1 MIPKKILFCT
11 DFSENSEPAAETAL
25 DYAKVFEAELI
36 IAHIINPRLLRY
48 PSLEDIPLGEV
59 DVKAVEQQLTQ
70 SLEVMAE
77 KCRKTV
83 PNVKTNLREGVPA
96 DEIVKLADKED
107 VHLIIMGTHGWTGLS
122 HLLVGSTAENV
133 VRTAH
138 RPVLTVWT
146 CRPQC
151 D

>member
-1 MIPKKILFCT
+1 MIPKKILLCT
-11 DFSENSEPAAETAL
+11 DFSGNSEPAAETAL
-25 DYAKVFEAELI
+25 DYAKAFGAELI
-36 IAHIINPRLLRY
+36 IAHVINPRHFGY
-48 PSLEDIPLGEV
+48 PSLEDIPLAGV

-70 SLEVMAE
+70 SLEAMAE

-83 PNVKTNLREGVPA
+83 PNVKINLIEGVPA

-122 HLLVGSTAENV
+122 HFLVGSTAENV

-151 D
+151 E